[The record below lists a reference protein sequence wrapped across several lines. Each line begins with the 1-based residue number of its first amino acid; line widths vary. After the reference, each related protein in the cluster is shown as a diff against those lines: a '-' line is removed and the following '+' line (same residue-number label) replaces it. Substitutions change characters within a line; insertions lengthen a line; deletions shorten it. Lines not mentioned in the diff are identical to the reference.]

1 MCGICGVIYPKG
13 KLVQDDVLKRMLRT
27 LIHRGP
33 DDSGTFIKENV
44 GLGVQRLSII
54 DIEGGHQPIH
64 NEDKSAWITFNGEI
78 YNYLELI
85 EFLQEKGHRFY
96 TKTDTECIVHLYE
109 ELGIECVKKL
119 RGMFAFAIWDDDKKH
134 LYLTR
139 DRFGIKPLY
148 YTEVDGKLI
157 FASEIKA
164 ILEHPVITRDVDMTS
179 LHDYLSFLYVPSP
192 RTMFKGISKLP
203 AAHWLKFSDG
213 QLHIEQYWKLE
224 FKARAEWKNG
234 RMEDWKDESEYSAE
248 EYAEQVYEC
257 LKESVKMRLMSEV
270 PLGAFLS
277 GGVDSSGIVA
287 MMSKLISEPV
297 KTFSIGFKSQGLYNE
312 LPYARMMVNQYQA
325 EHHEFIVEPNA
336 VELVPKVV
344 WHLDEPIADASAILN
359 YLVAQMAKEY
369 VTVVLTG
376 LGGDEVFAGY
386 RRYCGNRMARWYER
400 IPLALRHGF
409 EKIINILPASEESRL
424 LNYSR
429 LAKKFIAG
437 AHLSP
442 EERYFSWNSFFTEEL
457 KNELYSEQLKAHLN
471 SEPSFAVLKRYFDE
485 VSSPEFLD
493 KAQYVDQKTY
503 LVEDPLMLTDKMS
516 MANSLEARVPLLDHK
531 LAELAAQI
539 PASLRL
545 KGMNTKYILKK
556 ALADIVP
563 QEILQRQKQG
573 FSMPIDTWLRNGLSN
588 WCKELLSKRRIEKRG
603 YFNYDTVRWL
613 IQQHQDGKKDFS
625 QHIWALLILEV
636 WHTIFIDKEP
646 M

>member
-1 MCGICGVIYPKG
+1 MCGICGVIYPKD
-13 KLVQDDVLKRMLRT
+13 KLAQGDILKRMCDT

-33 DDSGTFIKENV
+33 DDSGMFIHENV

-54 DIEGGHQPIH
+54 DVAGGHQPIH
-64 NEDKSAWITFNGEI
+64 NEDETVWIAFNGEI
-78 YNYLELI
+78 YNYLELR
-85 EFLQEKGHRFY
+85 EFLQKKGHSFY

-119 RGMFAFAIWDDDKKH
+119 RGMFAFAIWDDNKKH
-134 LYLTR
+134 LHLAR

-164 ILEHPVITRDVDMTS
+164 ILEHPAITRDVDLS
-179 LHDYLSFLYVPSP
+179 SIHDYLSFLYVPSP
-192 RTMFKGISKLP
+192 RTMFSGIRKLP
-203 AAHWLKFSDG
+203 AAHWLKFSEG
-213 QLHIEQYWKLE
+213 QLHIERYWKLE
-224 FKARAEWKNG
+224 FNHSDNVA
-234 RMEDWKDESEYSAE
+234 SEE

-287 MMSKLISEPV
+287 MIGKLMSEPV

-312 LPYARMMVNQYQA
+312 LPYARLMAKRYTT

-336 VELVPKVV
+336 VELVPKMV

-359 YLVAQMAKEY
+359 YLVAKMAKEY

-400 IPLALRHGF
+400 IPTALRRGF
-409 EKIINILPASEESRL
+409 IEKIINILPASEESRL

-437 AHLSP
+437 VHLSP

-457 KNELYSEQLKAHLN
+457 KINLYSEQLKAHLN

-531 LAELAAQI
+531 LAELAAQV

-545 KGMNTKYILKK
+545 KGLKTKYILKK
-556 ALADIVP
+556 ALTDIVP
-563 QEILQRQKQG
+563 KEILQRQKQG
-573 FSMPIDTWLRNGLSN
+573 FSMPIDTWLRSGLSD
-588 WCKELLSKRRIEKRG
+588 WCRELLSKRQIEKRG
-603 YFNYDTVRWL
+603 YFNYDIIQWIL
-613 IQQHQDGKKDFS
+613 QQHQGGKKDFS
-625 QHIWALLILEV
+625 QHIWALLVLEV
-636 WHTIFIDKEP
+636 WHRIFIDKDISCP
-646 M
+646 